1 MGQACRRCRYKN
13 YSANP
18 QSQRVF
24 QSGHTNDMQIAKSAR
39 SLSLLPASLA
49 LGLSLAVQAQDDSQ
63 PVEDQEA
70 IQPIELERPGDNPVG
85 PQEEEFLDM
94 VFDEQTQSYR
104 LVEDDEEDDWVE
116 PPSERETQIEELKR
130 LFVLYS
136 EALENRD
143 FLEADTLAKRV
154 VEMSIRVNGLDSH
167 DSAKAI
173 TNLGIAQ
180 HGLGQYDAALRNFL
194 ASIEIVERIDDNLSP
209 ALINPLRGLAAT
221 QASIGRPDLSRLTY
235 QRAVHVS
242 HVNEGPHNKDQI
254 EILESMAELHIS
266 QGDYDEAS
274 DVQQH
279 IYSIQSRK
287 IDPDSMDMIP
297 ALEKKAEWQHRLQQ
311 YHRERVTW
319 RQIIDIIED
328 TEGKESMA
336 LIKPLTNLGKSYLFV
351 SPVEFEYQPQVSASS
366 GEGYLRRALS
376 ISEKHPE
383 ATWRMTEDAMLSLGD
398 YYILSGRPNRAEKV
412 YQETWEF
419 LTEGGEREQLDARRE
434 HLENVK
440 MLQRVFPPK
449 YYNSQREDVATE
461 NPPDS
466 FVTGTMSFDFTVSA
480 LGRVVDVRVIETQRL
495 VFGEL
500 AWVGARSLRR
510 LIYRPRLVEMDMT
523 ATPNIIY
530 THEFYYRPNDIPQS
544 RPDPVNADESANEEA
559 PAAEGSESL

>member
-1 MGQACRRCRYKN
+1 
-13 YSANP
+13 
-18 QSQRVF
+18 
-24 QSGHTNDMQIAKSAR
+24 MQIAKSAR
-39 SLSLLPASLA
+39 FPALLPASVLLA
-49 LGLSLAVQAQDDSQ
+49 LSLAVQAQEDSDTT
-63 PVEDQEA
+63 V
-70 IQPIELERPGDNPVG
+70 
-85 PQEEEFLDM
+85 QEEELQPITLEQSGDDVVGPPQDDQYEDL

-104 LVEDDEEDDWVE
+104 LIEDDEGDDWVE
-116 PPSERETQIEELKR
+116 QPSERETQIEELKR
-130 LFVLYS
+130 LFALYR
-136 EALENRD
+136 EALDNRD

-154 VEMSIRVNGLDSH
+154 VEMSIRINGLDSH

-221 QASIGRPDLSRLTY
+221 QASIGRPDMARLSY

-287 IDPDSMDMIP
+287 IDPDSMAMIP
-297 ALEKKAEWQHRLQQ
+297 ALEKKAAWQHRLQQ
-311 YHRERVTW
+311 YHGERVTW
-319 RQIIDIIED
+319 RKIIDIIED
-328 TEGKESMA
+328 NEGKESLT
-336 LIKPLTNLGKSYLFV
+336 LIEPLTNLGKSYLFV

-366 GEGYLRRALS
+366 GEGYLRRAVS
-376 ISEKHPE
+376 ISEDHPN
-383 ATWRMTEDAMLSLGD
+383 ATWEMTENAMLSLGD
-398 YYILSGRPNRAEKV
+398 YYILSGRPNRAEKT

-419 LTEGGEREQLDARRE
+419 LTEGGETQQLNARRE
-434 HLENVK
+434 HLEKVK

-449 YYNSQREDVATE
+449 YYNTLREDETGD
-461 NPPDS
+461 NPPDN
-466 FVTGTMSFDFTVSA
+466 FETGTMSFGFTVSA
-480 LGRVVDVRVIETQRL
+480 IGRVVDVKVIETQPQE
-495 VFGEL
+495 FGEF
-500 AWVGARSLRR
+500 ARVVARHLRR
-510 LIYRPRLVEMDMT
+510 LIYRPRMVEMEMV

-530 THEFYYRPNDIPQS
+530 THDFYYRPADIPRA
-544 RPDPVNADESANEEA
+544 RPDPVQAETPPADEA
-559 PAAEGSESL
+559 PATEGPETR